1 MKLRPKIDPHD
12 YDTKKGHVVRFLK
25 QGDKVKITIMFRGRE
40 QSRPELGHRL
50 LQRLAGDVQELGFV
64 ESAPKQ
70 DGRNMIMV
78 LGPHKKKTE
87 AMAEA
92 REAQAARKAGRLP
105 QDPSDVEVEQ
115 YEQHE
120 REQLEHD
127 APAEDS

>member
-50 LQRLAGDVQELGFV
+50 LQRLAGDVQDLGFV

-105 QDPSDVEVEQ
+105 EDASDVEREQ
-115 YEQHE
+115 YEQNHA
-120 REQLEHD
+120 QD
-127 APAEDS
+127 ASAAAESN